1 MPKIAFSTTADIP
14 VPKNICDQIIGQDG
28 AVEIIKKA
36 AIQRRHV
43 VLVGAPGTGKSLLGQ
58 GLAELLPKTN
68 LNDILTYPN
77 ELDDSQPIVSAVHS
91 GEGLSIVETAK
102 LQILSANKNH
112 QFLFLGLA
120 IIAMIIPWWVL
131 KIYGEVMAAA
141 SLIAGVIFVGAVAIS
156 FGLNMRKTKVIE
168 PKLIVDHSKIQKA
181 PFYDATGAHA
191 GALLGDVLHDPLQ
204 SGGLGT
210 PAHLRVLAGAIHKAN
225 GGVLFIDEIATL
237 TPRSQQELLTAMQ
250 EKRYP
255 ITGQSERSAGAMVRT
270 QPVPCDFVLAA
281 AGNLTNVQNM
291 HPALRSRI
299 RGYGYEVYMRD
310 TMEDTPDNRL
320 KIARFIAQEVVKDG
334 RIPHFTKSAVDE
346 IIFEA
351 RRRANRKGHL
361 TLALRDLG
369 GLVRAA
375 GDLALEERTPIVDA
389 KHILRAKTIVRT
401 LEQQVADRY
410 IDPLRC
416 RACSGGSNC
425 ASAQGRIWVSG
436 SGCRSKGPTR
446 ARRSFQRIAHAHRRS
461 QRDRC
466 AVDCPVSR
474 GGPGAISF
482 QAS

>member
-1 MPKIAFSTTADIP
+1 MKSERIKF
-14 VPKNICDQIIGQDG
+14 
-28 AVEIIKKA
+28 IKK
-36 AIQRRHV
+36 V
-43 VLVGAPGTGKSLLGQ
+43 PYKGYLYNLTTETG
-58 GLAELLPKTN
+58 N
-68 LNDILTYPN
+68 
-77 ELDDSQPIVSAVHS
+77 
-91 GEGLSIVETAK
+91 
-102 LQILSANKNH
+102 
-112 QFLFLGLA
+112 
-120 IIAMIIPWWVL
+120 
-131 KIYGEVMAAA
+131 
-141 SLIAGVIFVGAVAIS
+141 IFV
-156 FGLNMRKTKVIE
+156 N
-168 PKLIVDHSKIQKA
+168 KILCKN
-181 PFYDATGAHA
+181 
-191 GALLGDVLHDPLQ
+191 

-210 PAHLRVLAGAIHKAN
+210 PAYERVIGGLIHKAN
-225 GGVLFIDEIATL
+225 GGVLFIDEIAAL
-237 TPRSQQELLTAMQ
+237 LPHSQQELLTALQ

-410 IDPLRC
+410 IEHKKAYEVIRI
-416 RACSGGSNC
+416 SGKEIGRVNGLAVIGSSN
-425 ASAQGRIWVSG
+425 
-436 SGCRSKGPTR
+436 
-446 ARRSFQRIAHAHRRS
+446 
-461 QRDRC
+461 
-466 AVDCPVSR
+466 
-474 GGPGAISF
+474 
-482 QAS
+482 